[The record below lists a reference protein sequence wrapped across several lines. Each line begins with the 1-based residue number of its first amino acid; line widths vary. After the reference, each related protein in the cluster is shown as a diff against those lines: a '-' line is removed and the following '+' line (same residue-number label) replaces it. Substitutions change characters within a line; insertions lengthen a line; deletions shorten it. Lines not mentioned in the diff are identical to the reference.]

1 MAEPDNEKDSRDLSQ
16 LSEDNDGKESVD
28 KSVKKH
34 VRISNKVNKKTY
46 WPGTYN
52 KEFVQKTIE
61 PWPQITTSPFTSPTK
76 SSITRQSSL
85 SHYCRLYWT
94 KPYGVSAVTFVSR
107 HTRQKSNWSWYLKRN
122 GQIGGHLNHGQAP
135 PAVQR
140 GKKRNGKDI

>member
-1 MAEPDNEKDSRDLSQ
+1 MAEPDNKKDSRDLSQ

-61 PWPQITTSPFTSPTK
+61 PWPQSNNISLYVTNK
-76 SSITRQSSL
+76 SSITSW
-85 SHYCRLYWT
+85 LYWT